1 MNINKLETELI
12 KPKYMKPEPD
22 VMAEPVKGYEGKNT
36 DRKTY
41 SEKEMTD
48 ISQTLKEDIRGSKAK
63 SSKLT

>member
-1 MNINKLETELI
+1 MNINTLPTEEI
-12 KPKYMKPEPD
+12 KPVYHKPAPD
-22 VMAEPVKGYEGKNT
+22 TVAEPVQGYIGKNT

-63 SSKLT
+63 SSKTA